1 MADKPIKNRGLGRG
15 LSALLSDV
23 APKDD
28 AAKGDA
34 DRREVSLP
42 IDRLHPNP
50 DQAVYSKVLVSFRGT
65 RFSLPPR

>member
-34 DRREVSLP
+34 DRRERERDEEDHGANVPCARS
-42 IDRLHPNP
+42 RVK
-50 DQAVYSKVLVSFRGT
+50 ARSAC
-65 RFSLPPR
+65 